1 MQRYFLD
8 EQDNL
13 TKIDQNHIIKV
24 LRMRSNDRI
33 IVCKEVCH
41 DAIIHISGQTVTYTR
56 LEQRPKIV
64 KRHITLVQGLPKAP
78 KIETTIKYATMAGV
92 SKILIVPMHYSQVKQ
107 LPKEIKFDRYHM
119 IAKEASELS
128 HRDDIPEI
136 TALDSL
142 NALDFSKP
150 VYLLDELSDQK
161 ISDHLED
168 ITIIVGPEGGIHKDE
183 RLMLLQ
189 KGAKAISLGPL
200 ILSSEIAGVIAI
212 SQLIRFDKK

>member
-1 MQRYFLD
+1 
-8 EQDNL
+8 
-13 TKIDQNHIIKV
+13 
-24 LRMRSNDRI
+24 
-33 IVCKEVCH
+33 
-41 DAIIHISGQTVTYTR
+41 
-56 LEQRPKIV
+56 
-64 KRHITLVQGLPKAP
+64 
-78 KIETTIKYATMAGV
+78 
-92 SKILIVPMHYSQVKQ
+92 
-107 LPKEIKFDRYHM
+107 M

-142 NALDFSKP
+142 NGLDFSKP

>member
-1 MQRYFLD
+1 
-8 EQDNL
+8 
-13 TKIDQNHIIKV
+13 
-24 LRMRSNDRI
+24 
-33 IVCKEVCH
+33 
-41 DAIIHISGQTVTYTR
+41 
-56 LEQRPKIV
+56 
-64 KRHITLVQGLPKAP
+64 
-78 KIETTIKYATMAGV
+78 
-92 SKILIVPMHYSQVKQ
+92 MHYSQVKQ

-136 TALDSL
+136 IALDSL